1 MTDQNSIL
9 PTQEQFAEWDTLYF
23 DGERQNFDYMMLKA
37 FQSGADRRLEQVIEQ
52 WEEVNDSNKTDI
64 EVIREFDKR
73 LRAMRPQ
80 EDN

>member
-37 FQSGADRRLEQVIEQ
+37 FQAGADRQLEQVIEQ